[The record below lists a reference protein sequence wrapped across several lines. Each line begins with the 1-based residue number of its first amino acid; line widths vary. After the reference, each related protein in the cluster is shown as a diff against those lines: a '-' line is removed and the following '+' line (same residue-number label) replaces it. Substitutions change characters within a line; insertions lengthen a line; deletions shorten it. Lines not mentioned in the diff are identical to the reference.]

1 MFKGMHN
8 KQFRFIHCWYML
20 WHEVKWT
27 TWLSNSEVHRDNVN
41 GKEMGLQSRDDEDR
55 FGTPTDAFVRQF
67 AL

>member
-1 MFKGMHN
+1 
-8 KQFRFIHCWYML
+8 ML